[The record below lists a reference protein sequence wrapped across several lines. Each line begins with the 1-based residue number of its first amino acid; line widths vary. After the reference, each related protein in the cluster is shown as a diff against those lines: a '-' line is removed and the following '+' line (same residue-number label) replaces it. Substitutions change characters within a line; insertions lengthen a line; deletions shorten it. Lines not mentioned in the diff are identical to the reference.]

1 MQAHCEQEHLIDLVA
16 VFSRVVPLP
25 SSVILALPDPAKTAV
40 KPPGAFQVS
49 CVTWRLRSDVLHDR
63 TLLVALP
70 RFATSAGLEAWPHP
84 HCPPWWN

>member
-40 KPPGAFQVS
+40 KPPGAFQVR
-49 CVTWRLRSDVLHDR
+49 CITLRLGWSPSLTGHHLSRCP
-63 TLLVALP
+63 AL
-70 RFATSAGLEAWPHP
+70 
-84 HCPPWWN
+84 C